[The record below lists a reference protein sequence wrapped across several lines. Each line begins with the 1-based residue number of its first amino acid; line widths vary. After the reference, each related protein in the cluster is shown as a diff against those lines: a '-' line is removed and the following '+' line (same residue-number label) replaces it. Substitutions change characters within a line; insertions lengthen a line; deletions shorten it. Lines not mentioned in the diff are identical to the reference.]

1 MRDSRAEPLYLATD
15 GARGTRAA
23 SMEGRM
29 FMRGACL
36 AALLLAIAMPPA
48 GAQAV
53 HGFYLQGNTGIFF
66 QKTQSLDTTLAPPVA
81 TTDADPGAAARAG
94 AAIGGASSLS
104 ESGSVGYGFGHGLRV
119 EVQGIHTAG
128 SPPGG

>member
-1 MRDSRAEPLYLATD
+1 
-15 GARGTRAA
+15 
-23 SMEGRM
+23 MEGRM

-36 AALLLAIAMPPA
+36 AALLLAIATPPA

-53 HGFYLQGNTGIFF
+53 HGFYLQGNAGIFV
-66 QKTQSLDTTLAPPVA
+66 QKTQSLDATLSPPVTA
-81 TTDADPGAAARAG
+81 TDADSGAAARAG
-94 AAIGGASSLS
+94 AAIGGASALS

-128 SPPGG
+128 NPSGG